1 MKKNTW
7 GNRQALNI
15 PVSEQSGKKIDGTDN
30 KIKCIAEWSEIK
42 LLYRFCEENLY
53 KLISKKNKSA
63 GKRLRKCLRHIQSK
77 IDTIKKLSFIINE
90 ENQSQK
96 ELKNM
101 TRRQLRAELE
111 EKGLSQSDNYQIGK
125 NGEFEK
131 IKVSPAGNV
140 QVFTETSSDND
151 LDVEDHIEEEIFDI
165 FDEIEISLKDVEEDL
180 ILTEDNKE
188 KSTAPKKRKTKKGRP
203 KKRGRKKVSTRSSKR
218 SNTSEQE

>member
-131 IKVSPAGNV
+131 IKVSPTGNV

-151 LDVEDHIEEEIFDI
+151 LDIEDH
-165 FDEIEISLKDVEEDL
+165 L

-188 KSTAPKKRKTKKGRP
+188 KSTAHKKRKTKKGRP